1 MTMEMSDTRRAAA
14 PLRIN
19 QVLRDVER
27 PLLMEHSVKAIGPEL
42 RSGRFLVSFPRAALG
57 PGASGHL
64 RRICGEMFIPAK
76 ALEVIDL
83 AQKRAVAVHL
93 GHEPERGGDVFKC
106 YLEFLPD
113 NTPIPGLVFLAT
125 KWRGARW
132 VATRYWYRGGLT
144 DAGRLALLKRHV
156 PAGPCLDLM
165 TYFSALPESR
175 DRLLEIDE
183 PGSPR
188 HSVDLNLSEAGLAI
202 QDCPR
207 RLAAFLGGTPA
218 AEAYV
223 GRHRG
228 EGIGHLAAG
237 TARSGEAFST
247 LYHGARRIE
256 GEIGP

>member
-1 MTMEMSDTRRAAA
+1 MSMEIGETRIAGA
-14 PLRIN
+14 PLKIGHI
-19 QVLRDVER
+19 LRDVER

-42 RSGRFLVSFPRAALG
+42 RAGRFLVSFPRAALG
-57 PGASGHL
+57 PGPSPHL
-64 RRICGEMFIPAK
+64 KRICGEMFIPAK
-76 ALEVIDL
+76 ALAVIDL
-83 AQKRAVAVHL
+83 AQKRAVAVHI

-106 YLEFLPD
+106 YLEFRPD

-156 PAGPCLDLM
+156 PAGPSLDLM
-165 TYFSALPESR
+165 TYFSALPECR

-188 HSVDLNLSEAGLAI
+188 RSVDLNLSEAGLALN
-202 QDCPR
+202 DCPR
-207 RLAAFLGGTPA
+207 RLAAFLGGTEA
-218 AEAYV
+218 AQAYV
-223 GRHRG
+223 ARHRG

-237 TARSGEAFST
+237 IARTGESFAT
-247 LYHGARRIE
+247 LYHGACRIE
-256 GEIGP
+256 GELEP